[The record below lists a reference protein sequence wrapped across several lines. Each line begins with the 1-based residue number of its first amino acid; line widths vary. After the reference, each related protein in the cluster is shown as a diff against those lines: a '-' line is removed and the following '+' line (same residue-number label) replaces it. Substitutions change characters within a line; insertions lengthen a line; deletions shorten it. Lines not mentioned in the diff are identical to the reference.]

1 MPKAEKFA
9 EVPVRLYRGLL
20 RLFEKYY
27 WVFFAAACLTLA
39 FFCFRCLDVQYVDSW
54 DEARHGVNAYEMI
67 QNGDYIRHTYNY
79 QTDDWNL
86 KPSISYW
93 GIILGFRLFGYSV
106 LGLRFASALAYL
118 LTGIACALFA
128 KRYSREA
135 SILVLGF
142 FCANE
147 RPLSAHLARAG
158 DADALYMLFFT
169 LAVLAV
175 LRVRENHKRLY
186 LCGLLFSLAF
196 LTKSW
201 HAGMIAAVC
210 GLYLLG
216 TGELFR
222 LKAKEWGL
230 FLLSVFAPLLLW
242 FGWRYTKDGFSFLRQ
257 MVEVDL
263 LARTGSSNFE
273 GHEFPFSFYYDTVFG
288 AEGFIYRW
296 LLLICI
302 AGLAAGAFWFWR
314 KRGWKDAWE
323 NGSLKDAFGYL
334 LWFLIPFLGFSL
346 IGTKLIWY
354 CYPCTVPLAMGAA
367 VLLGKA
373 LRAPLTAGGQSRER
387 SSKTA
392 AGKAAAGLG
401 VWILAAACLVMT
413 GYYMWNCYLHV
424 IREAHGDPFQLFIQE
439 SADRDSDYAGEKAYV
454 FVPGEDPADIGQ
466 WDQNM
471 LFLAEISGD
480 FHCEDGGVEAFLNE
494 KEPAVLYIDA
504 AHYEEYEQELAG
516 ASLLYE
522 NGSYLLLEN

>member
-1 MPKAEKFA
+1 
-9 EVPVRLYRGLL
+9 
-20 RLFEKYY
+20 
-27 WVFFAAACLTLA
+27 
-39 FFCFRCLDVQYVDSW
+39 
-54 DEARHGVNAYEMI
+54 MI

-106 LGLRFASALAYL
+106 LGLLFASALAYL

-373 LRAPLTAGGQSRER
+373 LRAPLAAGGQSREKC
-387 SSKTA
+387 SKTA

-401 VWILAAACLVMT
+401 VWILAAAL
-413 GYYMWNCYLHV
+413 
-424 IREAHGDPFQLFIQE
+424 
-439 SADRDSDYAGEKAYV
+439 S
-454 FVPGEDPADIGQ
+454 
-466 WDQNM
+466 
-471 LFLAEISGD
+471 
-480 FHCEDGGVEAFLNE
+480 
-494 KEPAVLYIDA
+494 
-504 AHYEEYEQELAG
+504 
-516 ASLLYE
+516 
-522 NGSYLLLEN
+522 